1 MKISTRAR
9 YGLRLMV
16 ELTRELRKHS
26 PVHLGR
32 IAAITGISDNYLA
45 QLAIALKNDGL
56 LVGVSGKKGG
66 YHLSRPPAEIAVS
79 EVVRAVI
86 GPLRLTSCVDSPDVC
101 LNSSFCE
108 ARLIWVILSGTMNE
122 VLNKYTLADLVDEER
137 IAEIRETYSYLPAL
151 DADRLMVGAEGE
163 SGSGCPVAKED

>member
-16 ELTRELRKHS
+16 ELTRELRKQS

-32 IAAITGISDNYLA
+32 IAEITGISDNYLA

-56 LVGVSGKKGG
+56 LVGVSGKRGG
-66 YHLSRPPAEIAVS
+66 YHLSRPPAEITIS

-86 GPLRLTSCVDSPDVC
+86 GPLRLTACVDSPDVC

-122 VLNKYTLADLVDEER
+122 VLEKYTLADLVDR
-137 IAEIRETYSYLPAL
+137 DRVAAIRATYSYLPAL
-151 DADRLMVGAEGE
+151 DADRVMVGE
-163 SGSGCPVAKED
+163 SGGGKSGCPVKGEN

>member
-1 MKISTRAR
+1 
-9 YGLRLMV
+9 MV
-16 ELTRELRKHS
+16 ELARELRKHS
-26 PVHLGR
+26 PVRLSR
-32 IAAITGISDNYLA
+32 IAAVTGISDNYLA

-66 YHLSRPPAEIAVS
+66 YHLTRSPEQIKIS

-86 GPLRLTSCVDSPDVC
+86 GPVRLTGCVDSPDVC

-122 VLNKYTLADLVDEER
+122 VLDKYTLADLVDRER
-137 IAEIRETYSYLPAL
+137 IAAIRDEYSYLPAL
-151 DADRLMVGAEGE
+151 DADSFMASRDDNGRT
-163 SGSGCPVAKED
+163 GCPVAGEDKSS